1 MANDKSSMQ
10 LVARGILAENPIFK
24 LALSMCPAV
33 GISTTVMNGI
43 LLGIAVLFVQVFSS
57 VTISIFKNV
66 IHPRIRIPTY
76 TLTIATWVT
85 VIDLVLAAYMPE
97 AYAKMGIFVKL
108 IVAFAIIT
116 MRLEMFA
123 SKNKLLPSFW
133 DGFGMGMGFLLG
145 MILIGAIRE
154 LLGMGTLLGYDILG
168 TQPLLFFVLPCAGFF
183 VVGLM
188 MGFFNYVETVIK
200 QRKLNVIF
208 NPSRKNNMPE
218 CGNCACGPVGGD
230 FNANQ

>member
-1 MANDKSSMQ
+1 MSNDKSSLQ
-10 LVARGILAENPIFK
+10 LVSRGILSENPIFK

-57 VTISIFKNV
+57 VTISVFKNY

-85 VIDLVLAAYMPE
+85 VIDLVLAAYMPT
-97 AYAKMGIFVKL
+97 AYAQMGIFVKL

-123 SKNKLLPSFW
+123 CKESVNDSFW
-133 DGFGMGMGFLLG
+133 DGLGMGLGFMVG
-145 MILIGAIRE
+145 MVVIGFVRE
-154 LLGMGTLLGYDILG
+154 LLGSGAILGYDVLG
-168 TQPLLFFVLPCAGFF
+168 FKPLLFFILPSAGFF

-188 MGFFNYVETVIK
+188 MAFFNWVEIYYK
-200 QRKLNVIF
+200 R
-208 NPSRKNNMPE
+208 SRGVK
-218 CGNCACGPVGGD
+218 
-230 FNANQ
+230 

>member
-1 MANDKSSMQ
+1 MAATKKTNKEL
-10 LVARGILAENPIFK
+10 LVNGILNENPIFR

-57 VTISIFKNV
+57 CTIAVVKGY

-85 VIDLVLAAYMPE
+85 VIDLLLAAYVPV
-97 AYAKMGIFVKL
+97 AYKEMGIFVKL

-123 SKNKLLPSFW
+123 CKNSIPASFW
-133 DGFGMGMGFLLG
+133 DALGMGLGFMFGMMVIGFV
-145 MILIGAIRE
+145 RE
-154 LLGMGTLLGYDILG
+154 LLGTGTVLGYDVLG
-168 TQPLLFFVLPCAGFF
+168 FRPLLFFVLPAAGFF
-183 VVGLM
+183 TVGIM
-188 MGFFNYVETVIK
+188 MAIYNYAELLYNRR
-200 QRKLNVIF
+200 RK
-208 NPSRKNNMPE
+208 
-218 CGNCACGPVGGD
+218 G
-230 FNANQ
+230 

>member
-1 MANDKSSMQ
+1 MQ
-10 LVARGILAENPIFK
+10 LISRGILSENPIFK

-33 GISTTVMNGI
+33 GISTTVMNGV

-123 SKNKLLPSFW
+123 CKESVTDSFW
-133 DGFGMGMGFLLG
+133 DGLGMGLGFMVG
-145 MILIGAIRE
+145 MVVIGFFRE
-154 LLGMGTLLGYDILG
+154 LLGSGMILG
-168 TQPLLFFVLPCAGFF
+168 HDVLGFKPLLFFILPSAGFF

-188 MGFFNYVETVIK
+188 MAFFNWIEIYYK
-200 QRKLNVIF
+200 RSKGL
-208 NPSRKNNMPE
+208 K
-218 CGNCACGPVGGD
+218 
-230 FNANQ
+230 

>member
-1 MANDKSSMQ
+1 MAATKKTTAQ
-10 LVARGILAENPIFK
+10 LLFNGILTENPIFR

-33 GISTTVMNGI
+33 GITTTVMNGL

-57 VTISIFKNV
+57 CTIAAIKDY

-97 AYAKMGIFVKL
+97 AYKAMGIFVKL

-123 SKNKLLPSFW
+123 AKNPIIPSFW
-133 DGFGMGMGFLLG
+133 DGLGMGLGFMFGMMTLG
-145 MILIGAIRE
+145 VVRE
-154 LLGMGTLLGYDILG
+154 LLGSGTLLGHDVIG
-168 TQPLLFFVLPCAGFF
+168 ARPLLFFVLPAAGFF
-183 VVGLM
+183 CVGFM
-188 MGFFNYVETVIK
+188 MAIFNYVE
-200 QRKLNVIF
+200 LIF
-208 NPSRKNNMPE
+208 NRMKQKK
-218 CGNCACGPVGGD
+218 G
-230 FNANQ
+230 

>member
-1 MANDKSSMQ
+1 MQ
-10 LVARGILAENPIFK
+10 LITRGILSENPIFK

-33 GISTTVMNGI
+33 GISTTVMNGVM
-43 LLGIAVLFVQVFSS
+43 LGIAVLFVQVFSS
-57 VTISIFKNV
+57 VTISIFKNL

-97 AYAKMGIFVKL
+97 AYGKMGIFVKL

-123 SKNKLLPSFW
+123 CKESVNDSFW
-133 DGFGMGMGFLLG
+133 DGLGMGLGFMVG
-145 MILIGAIRE
+145 MVVIGFFRE
-154 LLGMGTLLGYDILG
+154 LLGSGAILGYDVLG
-168 TQPLLFFVLPCAGFF
+168 FKPLLFFILPSAGFF

-188 MGFFNYVETVIK
+188 MAFFNWIEIYYK
-200 QRKLNVIF
+200 RSKGL
-208 NPSRKNNMPE
+208 K
-218 CGNCACGPVGGD
+218 
-230 FNANQ
+230 

>member
-1 MANDKSSMQ
+1 VATDKTNVQ
-10 LVARGILAENPIFK
+10 LVTDGILSENPIFK

-43 LLGIAVLFVQVFSS
+43 MLGIAVLMVQVLSS
-57 VTISIFKNV
+57 VTISLLKDF

-85 VIDLVLAAYMPE
+85 VIDLSLAAYFPA
-97 AYAKMGIFVKL
+97 AYMKMGIFVKI

-123 SKNKLLPSFW
+123 CKEKVSASFW
-133 DGFGMGMGFLLG
+133 DGLGMGLGFLLG
-145 MILIGAIRE
+145 MVVLGAVRE
-154 LLGMGTLLGYDILG
+154 LLGSGAILGYDVLG
-168 TQPLLFFVLPCAGFF
+168 FKPLLFFILPSAGFF

-188 MGFFNYVETVIK
+188 MGFFNWIEEFYK
-200 QRKLNVIF
+200 ARG
-208 NPSRKNNMPE
+208 
-218 CGNCACGPVGGD
+218 GNR
-230 FNANQ
+230 

>member
-1 MANDKSSMQ
+1 MQ
-10 LVARGILAENPIFK
+10 LVANGILKENPIFR

-33 GISTTVMNGI
+33 GISTTVMNGFM
-43 LLGIAVLFVQVFSS
+43 LGIAVLFVQVCSS
-57 VTISIFKNV
+57 VTISMVKNL

-85 VIDLVLAAYMPE
+85 VIDMVLAAYLPE

-123 SKNKLLPSFW
+123 CKESVKASFF
-133 DGFGMGMGFLLG
+133 DGIGMGLGFMIG
-145 MILIGAIRE
+145 MMTIGLVRE
-154 LLGMGTLLGYDILG
+154 LLGSGAILGYDVLG
-168 TQPLLFFVLPCAGFF
+168 FKPLLFFILPSAGFF

-188 MGFFNYVETVIK
+188 MAFFNWIEIYYK
-200 QRKLNVIF
+200 RKKGF
-208 NPSRKNNMPE
+208 KS
-218 CGNCACGPVGGD
+218 
-230 FNANQ
+230 

>member
-1 MANDKSSMQ
+1 MREKPLPATTKTNKQ
-10 LVARGILAENPIFK
+10 LFFNGILTENPIFR

-33 GISTTVMNGI
+33 GISTSVMNGL

-57 VTISIFKNV
+57 CTIALIKDY

-85 VIDLVLAAYMPE
+85 VIDLVLAAYVPV
-97 AYAKMGIFVKL
+97 AYKAMGIFVKL

-123 SKNKLLPSFW
+123 CKNSVTASFW
-133 DGFGMGMGFLLG
+133 DGLGMGLGFMFAMMTLG
-145 MILIGAIRE
+145 FVRE
-154 LLGMGTLLGYDILG
+154 LLGMGTLLGYNVLG
-168 TQPLLFFVLPCAGFF
+168 FRPLLFFVLPSAGFF

-188 MGFFNYVETVIK
+188 MAMFNYIEIVYNRRNK
-200 QRKLNVIF
+200 
-208 NPSRKNNMPE
+208 
-218 CGNCACGPVGGD
+218 G
-230 FNANQ
+230 

>member
-1 MANDKSSMQ
+1 MQ
-10 LVARGILAENPIFK
+10 LISRGILSENPIFK

-33 GISTTVMNGI
+33 GISTTVMNG
-43 LLGIAVLFVQVFSS
+43 LMLGIAVLFVQVFSS
-57 VTISIFKNV
+57 VTIAIFKNV

-85 VIDLVLAAYMPE
+85 VIDLVLAAYLPE

-123 SKNKLLPSFW
+123 SKESVNDSFW
-133 DGFGMGMGFLLG
+133 DGLGMGLGFMIG
-145 MILIGAIRE
+145 MMVIGFFRE
-154 LLGMGTLLGYDILG
+154 LLGSGAILGYDVLG
-168 TQPLLFFVLPCAGFF
+168 FKPLLFFILPSAGFF

-188 MGFFNYVETVIK
+188 MAFFNWIEIYYK
-200 QRKLNVIF
+200 RSKGL
-208 NPSRKNNMPE
+208 K
-218 CGNCACGPVGGD
+218 
-230 FNANQ
+230 